1 MIIWGWGKQTRKKIG
16 NFAHRAC
23 SYCNTASIWQLC
35 LVRTWFTLFFI
46 PIIPYAKSYQISCPN
61 CKSYIAISKEDFMKL
76 KEEIQSGK
84 REAEIIEAMKYE
96 GKTETQINYLKAME
110 PQNAQNSEVAD
121 S

>member
-1 MIIWGWGKQTRKKIG
+1 
-16 NFAHRAC
+16 
-23 SYCNTASIWQLC
+23 
-35 LVRTWFTLFFI
+35 
-46 PIIPYAKSYQISCPN
+46 
-61 CKSYIAISKEDFMKL
+61 MKL

-84 REAEIIEAMKYE
+84 RETEIIEAMKYE